1 MKGKTDEEIIEFR
14 KCQLAHI
21 RAVAHKLHQSGEN
34 DKWLSS
40 LEPRICKVVKN
51 VNVPLMKAL
60 LLETEYVDKDCTDLF
75 TLGGDI
81 AGLLSKSG
89 TCKPLGEY
97 RNKAELEACISELQ
111 GNQKSKNGALVKS
124 LKDEAHTD
132 TLLKEIVK
140 EEKDG
145 TPNLCK
151 LSNYVTYTSTRV
163 LYS

>member
-1 MKGKTDEEIIEFR
+1 MKGRTDEEIIEFR
-14 KCQLAHI
+14 KRQLAHI
-21 RAVAHKLHQSGEN
+21 RAVAHKLHQRAEN

-89 TCKPLGEY
+89 TCKPLGEC
-97 RNKAELEACISELQ
+97 RSKAEVENCVSELK
-111 GNQKSKNGALVKS
+111 GKQKGQNAALVKS
-124 LKDEAHTD
+124 LKDEVHAD
-132 TLLKEIVK
+132 TLLKEIEK

-145 TPNLCK
+145 TLNLCK
-151 LSNYVTYTSTRV
+151 PEILLVMHTY
-163 LYS
+163 